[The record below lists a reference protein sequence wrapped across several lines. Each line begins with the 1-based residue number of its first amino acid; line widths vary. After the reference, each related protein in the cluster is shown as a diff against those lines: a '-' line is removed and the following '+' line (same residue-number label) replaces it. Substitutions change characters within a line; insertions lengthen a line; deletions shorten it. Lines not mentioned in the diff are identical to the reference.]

1 MRTKT
6 RRRQRSRF
14 RNRKQSGGVAMEAMM
29 TQFIAG
35 ATRIAP
41 VAFALG
47 YKMYKGRNKTRRVQ
61 MRRK

>member
-1 MRTKT
+1 MRRKT
-6 RRRQRSRF
+6 RRRGSC
-14 RNRKQSGGVAMEAMM
+14 RKQRGGVAMEAMM

-47 YKMYKGRNKTRRVQ
+47 YKMYKGRSSKTRRVQ
-61 MRRK
+61 TRRK